1 MDYVSIYDLHGLILI
16 KDSVTA
22 DCSGVVSSILK
33 LALSEGTSSPRSVLV
48 VTSKHSTSYYSMVLR
63 RLNLNVSRIAATGR
77 FRVLNTN
84 TLAVLNAGEDT
95 VEYRIGNLLDALL
108 QTVNELK
115 STSDQRQCLVI
126 FDDYTVRCMYT
137 NLLTLICLDHSCLLF
152 AESCLIL

>member
-1 MDYVSIYDLHGLILI
+1 MDYVSIHDLHGLILI

-33 LALSEGTSSPRSVLV
+33 LALSEGTASPRSVLV
-48 VTSKHSTSYYSMVLR
+48 VTSKHSTSYYSMLLR

-84 TLAVLNAGEDT
+84 SLAVLGNAGEDA
-95 VEYRIGNLLDALL
+95 VEYRMGNLLDALL

-115 STSDQRQCLVI
+115 STSDQRQCVVI
-126 FDDYTVRCMYT
+126 FDDIMVRHMYS
-137 NLLTLICLDHSCLLF
+137 N
-152 AESCLIL
+152 